1 MINALS
7 ERMRELMKVRG
18 WSIEY
23 VAEKSGQPYET
34 VRNLY
39 YGKTQNPR
47 IETLLKISALFGIS
61 VNCLMGQCQHT
72 PEERA
77 LLQYFRACGNHGKSL
92 ILLTAKYEALAAK
105 DERETKDKH
114 KKPCL
119 IPRGNMRQGI
129 VYDDAE
135 AEEIYTTNTEA
146 YVGIKMTNNDLVPV
160 YCKGDVILIANRFPS
175 VNEYGVF
182 YKDGKA
188 YIRQYVEEG
197 NKYRLKCLHNY
208 GDDMVFNR
216 MDEIEY
222 IGTCCGV
229 IRA

>member
-7 ERMRELMKVRG
+7 ERMRELMKARG
-18 WSIEY
+18 WSIDD
-23 VAEKSGQPYET
+23 VAEKSGQSYET
-34 VRNLY
+34 IRNLY

-47 IETLLKISALFGIS
+47 IDTLLAVAGVFEVS

-72 PEERA
+72 AEERA
-77 LLQYFRACGNHGKSL
+77 LLQYFRASGNHGKSL
-92 ILLTAKYEALAAK
+92 ILLTAKYEALTAK
-105 DERETKDKH
+105 EERDAKDKH
-114 KKPCL
+114 TVPCL
-119 IPRGNMRQGI
+119 IPKGNMRQGI

-135 AEEIYTTNTEA
+135 TEELYTTNAEA
-146 YVGIKMTNNDLVPV
+146 YVGIKMTNNDLVPA

-175 VNEYGVF
+175 NNEYGVF

-188 YIRQYVEEG
+188 YIRQYIEEG
-197 NKYRLKCLHNY
+197 DQYRLKCLHNY
-208 GDDMVFNR
+208 ANDMVFSR
-216 MDEIEY
+216 MDEIDY